1 MKSVGHWSLVI
12 GRWSF
17 SVLCL
22 CWLGLLPG
30 LPQPATAAEDDDP
43 ERTAAQMITPKTE
56 EAIERGLAWLA
67 KRRRA
72 DGSFGSGAY
81 RGNAAVTALCGLAFM
96 AGGSTP
102 DRGPYGAEVSRSL
115 DYLLAN
121 TQQSGFI
128 TNARSASHGP
138 MYGHGFATL
147 FVAECYGESKRPELR
162 EKLIR
167 AVKLIVNTQNKEGGW
182 RYRPQRSEADISVTI
197 CQVMA
202 LRAARNAGLFVPNET
217 ISRCVDYVKKSQNEN
232 GGFSYMVQGGESA
245 FPRSA
250 AGVVALY
257 SAGVYEGP
265 EITKGIQYLNEFLP
279 KRGVV
284 RRESYYYYGHYYA
297 VQAMWQAGGKDWQNW
312 YPAIRDELTEWPGE
326 HRQRNDG
333 SWNSPYSPEYATAMA
348 LIVLQMPENCLPIFQ
363 R

>member
-1 MKSVGHWSLVI
+1 MKSVGHWSLLI
-12 GRWSF
+12 SHWSF
-17 SVLCL
+17 PILCL
-22 CWLGLLPG
+22 CCLGLLAGWPSA
-30 LPQPATAAEDDDP
+30 LAAAEDDDP
-43 ERTAAQMITPKTE
+43 EKTAAQMITPQTE
-56 EAIERGLAWLA
+56 KAIERGLAWLA
-67 KRRRA
+67 KRQHA

-81 RGNAAVTALCGLAFM
+81 RGNAAVTALCGLALM

-102 DRGPYGAEVSRSL
+102 DRGPYGAEVSRSA

-128 TNARSASHGP
+128 TTTRSASHGP
-138 MYGHGFATL
+138 MYGHGFAAL

-162 EKLIR
+162 EKLIS
-167 AVKLIVNTQNKEGGW
+167 AVKLIVNTQNKDGGW
-182 RYRPQRSEADISVTI
+182 RYRPQRADADISVTI

-217 ISRCVDYVKKSQNEN
+217 ISRCIDYVKKSQNED
-232 GGFSYMVQGGESA
+232 GGFSYMIHQNESA

-265 EITKGIQYLNEFLP
+265 EITKGIRYLNQFLP
-279 KRGVV
+279 EKGVV
-284 RRESYYYYGHYYA
+284 RRETYYYYGQYYA
-297 VQAMWQAGGKDWQNW
+297 VQAMWQAGGKDWMKW
-312 YPAIRDELTEWPGE
+312 YPAIRDELIEWPGE
-326 HRQRNDG
+326 HRQQNDG
-333 SWNSPYSPEYATAMA
+333 HWTSAYGPEYGTAMA